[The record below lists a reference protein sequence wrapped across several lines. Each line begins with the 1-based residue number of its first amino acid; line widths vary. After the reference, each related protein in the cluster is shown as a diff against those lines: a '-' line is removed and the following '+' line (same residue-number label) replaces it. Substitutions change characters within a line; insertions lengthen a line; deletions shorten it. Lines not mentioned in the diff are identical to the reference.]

1 MRTTE
6 QGGMNLLGK
15 GAVFNGELKVSGSI
29 RIDGDFE
36 GNMEV
41 SESVIV
47 GKTGKIKGDI
57 TAKDAVIGGT
67 VDGNIKA
74 SDKIE
79 LQTGSHL
86 AADIVCRGLKVE
98 DGVFFEGNCKMSSE
112 GPAPRI
118 STETKRQTGAGE
130 ES

>member
-1 MRTTE
+1 MRNKD

-15 GAVFNGELKVSGSI
+15 GAVFNGELKVNGSI
-29 RIDGDFE
+29 RIDGEFE
-36 GNMEV
+36 GHMEV

-47 GKTGKIKGDI
+47 GKTGQIKGDI
-57 TAKDAVIGGT
+57 AVKDAVIGGT
-67 VDGNIKA
+67 VNGNIRA

-86 AADIVCRGLKVE
+86 SADIVCRGLTVE

-112 GPAPRI
+112 EPPKDTKI
-118 STETKRQTGAGE
+118 ETKRQMRGTE

>member
-1 MRTTE
+1 MRTTD

-15 GAVFNGELKVSGSI
+15 GAVFNGELKVTGSI

-36 GNMEV
+36 GHMEV

-47 GKTGKIKGDI
+47 GKTGTIKGDV

-112 GPAPRI
+112 EPAPRTNI
-118 STETKRQTGAGE
+118 ETKRQTGVGE

>member
-1 MRTTE
+1 MRTTD

-15 GAVFNGELKVSGSI
+15 GAVFKGELKVNGSI

-36 GNMEV
+36 GHMEA

-47 GKTGKIKGDI
+47 GKTGKITGDV
-57 TAKDAVIGGT
+57 TTKEAVIGGT
-67 VDGNIKA
+67 VNGNIKA

-112 GPAPRI
+112 ELA
-118 STETKRQTGAGE
+118 TNTKMQAKRQMGARE

>member
-1 MRTTE
+1 MRTTD

-15 GAVFNGELKVSGSI
+15 GAVFNGELKVNGSV

-36 GNMEV
+36 GHMEV

-47 GKTGKIKGDI
+47 GATGKIKGDI
-57 TAKDAVIGGT
+57 AAKDAVIGGT

-86 AADIVCRGLKVE
+86 SADIVCRGLKVE

-112 GPAPRI
+112 QLDKGTK
-118 STETKRQTGAGE
+118 TETKRQPGAGE